1 MVYVESIRKHK
12 KVYITLMAI
21 ITVVIMYNE
30 STQFWK
36 NIRLAGWLDYMLMI
50 GMFLIFINAGINLRI
65 WEDEK

>member
-1 MVYVESIRKHK
+1 
-12 KVYITLMAI
+12 MAI

-65 WEDEK
+65 WEEEK

>member
-12 KVYITLMAI
+12 KVYIILMAI

-65 WEDEK
+65 WEEEK